1 LNMGY
6 RGFDLQASLIGSLG
20 NDVVN
25 ANKGWWYS
33 GSYNYNKIGG
43 LENMAWHGEGTS
55 NTVPRITANDNNQ
68 NLTRFSNFYVEDG
81 SYARLRNLQ
90 LGYTFSKGVSSAMH
104 MASLRLY
111 VSGQNMFTFTKYS
124 GLDPEIGYGR
134 SYTDASSA
142 LNRGVDLGN
151 YPTSRTYLVGA
162 NIAF

>member
-1 LNMGY
+1 
-6 RGFDLQASLIGSLG
+6 
-20 NDVVN
+20 
-25 ANKGWWYS
+25 
-33 GSYNYNKIGG
+33 
-43 LENMAWHGEGTS
+43 
-55 NTVPRITANDNNQ
+55 VPRITANDNNQ

-90 LGYTFSKGVSSAMH
+90 LGYTFSKGISNAMH

-111 VSGQNMFTFTKYS
+111 ISGQNLFTFTKYS